1 MVFSEC
7 NAMRRIGLIVVPD
20 VQIIN
25 FAALSVFELAN
36 AKSGEL
42 QYDLVVMS
50 ECGGN
55 VRSSFGMDIST
66 EPLDSGLFDTILM
79 ASSMEPR
86 SATPKLISYL
96 RGASEMTRRLV
107 SISVSAFTFG
117 EAGLLR
123 NRRATTHW
131 AFSTDLQRRFPDA
144 KIETDRI
151 FLSDGQIWTSAGMT
165 ACIDLA
171 LAMVESDLGQDVA
184 RVVARSLI
192 LSDRRTGGQSQHS
205 ALLDVA
211 NRSDRVQR
219 ALAFARQHLDEP
231 LSNDRLAAVA
241 CLSPRQF
248 TRVFRGETGRSPAK
262 VIEKLRLEKAR
273 FLLEQGRLPVEVIAK
288 EAGFGDRERMRRA
301 FLRSFGQPPQAL
313 RKNAGPMSAW

>member
-1 MVFSEC
+1 MFFSEYH
-7 NAMRRIGLIVVPD
+7 AMRRIGLIVVPD

-55 VRSSFGMDIST
+55 VRRSFGMDIST
-66 EPLDSGLFDTILM
+66 EPLDSGLFDTIFM

-96 RGASEMTRRLV
+96 RSASATTRRLV

-144 KIETDRI
+144 KIEADRI
-151 FLSDGQIWTSAGMT
+151 FLADGQIWTSAGMT

-171 LAMVESDLGQDVA
+171 LARVESDLGQYVA

-205 ALLDVA
+205 ALLDIA
-211 NRSDRVQR
+211 NRYDRVQR
-219 ALAFARQHLDEP
+219 ALAFARQHLGEP
-231 LSNDRLAAVA
+231 LPNDRLAAVA

-248 TRVFRGETGRSPAK
+248 TRV
-262 VIEKLRLEKAR
+262 
-273 FLLEQGRLPVEVIAK
+273 
-288 EAGFGDRERMRRA
+288 
-301 FLRSFGQPPQAL
+301 
-313 RKNAGPMSAW
+313 

>member
-1 MVFSEC
+1 
-7 NAMRRIGLIVVPD
+7 MRRIGLIVVPD

-96 RGASEMTRRLV
+96 RSASATTRRLV

-144 KIETDRI
+144 KIEADRI
-151 FLSDGQIWTSAGMT
+151 FLADGQIWTSAGMT

-171 LAMVESDLGQDVA
+171 LAMVESDLGQNVA

-205 ALLDVA
+205 ALLDIA
-211 NRSDRVQR
+211 NRYDRVQR
-219 ALAFARQHLDEP
+219 ALAFARQHLGEP

-248 TRVFRGETGRSPAK
+248 TRVFRSETGRSPAK

-273 FLLEQGRLPVEVIAK
+273 FLLEQGRLPVEVIAR

-313 RKNAGPMSAW
+313 RKNAGAVPAW